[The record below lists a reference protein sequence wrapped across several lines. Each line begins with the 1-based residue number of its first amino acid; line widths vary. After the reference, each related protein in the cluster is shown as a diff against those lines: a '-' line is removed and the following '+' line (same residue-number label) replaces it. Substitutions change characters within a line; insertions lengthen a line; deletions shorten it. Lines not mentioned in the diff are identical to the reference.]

1 MIKSGRSKR
10 IERNIKYVIGFM
22 LVMMY
27 SRQDSH
33 LTTVSRIILPDRDI
47 LSR

>member
-22 LVMMY
+22 RTCYYYRNNFLF
-27 SRQDSH
+27 DGK
-33 LTTVSRIILPDRDI
+33 
-47 LSR
+47 